1 MLINELPI
9 EICPLGFPGAVREI
23 RHFAEVVATGDVGFG
38 AHEAAIGKLAH
49 AIDVGDHD
57 PVVGVDVHFHEPL
70 VNVIGISTCEEEVVA
85 QDHESF
91 DVVVVGV
98 TQGFGDH
105 GIKGWDAGGGGVKAG
120 RQGMG
125 EFPKVGG
132 ALASADG
139 EVDVTDEF
147 SPADDLADKPFEAV
161 EGDLVSEGQGFIDDF
176 LWTEQADV
184 DEGR

>member
-49 AIDVGDHD
+49 AVDVGDHD

-70 VNVIGISTCEEEVVA
+70 VSVIGISTCEEEVIA

-98 TQGFGDH
+98 
-105 GIKGWDAGGGGVKAG
+105 A
-120 RQGMG
+120 
-125 EFPKVGG
+125 
-132 ALASADG
+132 
-139 EVDVTDEF
+139 
-147 SPADDLADKPFEAV
+147 
-161 EGDLVSEGQGFIDDF
+161 
-176 LWTEQADV
+176 
-184 DEGR
+184 

>member
-1 MLINELPI
+1 
-9 EICPLGFPGAVREI
+9 
-23 RHFAEVVATGDVGFG
+23 
-38 AHEAAIGKLAH
+38 
-49 AIDVGDHD
+49 
-57 PVVGVDVHFHEPL
+57 
-70 VNVIGISTCEEEVVA
+70 
-85 QDHESF
+85 
-91 DVVVVGV
+91 
-98 TQGFGDH
+98 
-105 GIKGWDAGGGGVKAG
+105 
-120 RQGMG
+120 MG